1 MSAQNDAAFLR
12 MFLVILGA
20 LLAFTAIILI
30 AANQIIGSAEEERGE
45 DPRQRAAIAER
56 IKPVGNVDVAVVN
69 AAPAAPKS
77 GADIVATACVA
88 CHGAGVLD
96 APKIGDKAAWEPRL
110 QAAGGLDGLTASAI
124 KGKGGMPPKGGAMVS
139 DAEIHAAVENML
151 AESGVDLAATGS
163 AAPAA
168 AEPAAASADP
178 VEAVKEMASS
188 AMDVAASA
196 VAAVTPEPAAPE
208 AAPAADLAQG
218 KTVYGAACFVCHDTG
233 AAGAPKRGDKA
244 AWAPRLAQGLEA
256 LTNSAIKGKN
266 AMPPKGGR
274 MDLSDAD
281 IAASVAYLVS
291 EVQ

>member
-30 AANQIIGSAEEERGE
+30 AANQIIGSVEEDRGE
-45 DPRQRAAIAER
+45 DPRQRAAVAER
-56 IKPVGNVDVAVVN
+56 IKPVGRVDVAVAD

-77 GADIVATACVA
+77 GADIVASACFA
-88 CHGAGVLD
+88 CHGTGVLG

-110 QAAGGLDGLTASAI
+110 QAANGLDGLTASAI

-139 DAEIHAAVENML
+139 DAEIRAAVENML
-151 AESGVDLAATGS
+151 TQSGVDLAATGG
-163 AAPAA
+163 
-168 AEPAAASADP
+168 AEPAPASAGP

-196 VAAVTPEPAAPE
+196 VAAVMPESATPE
-208 AAPAADLAQG
+208 AAPAADLAKG
-218 KTVYGAACFVCHDTG
+218 KAVYGAACFVCHDTG

-244 AWAPRLAQGLEA
+244 VWAPRLEQGMEA
-256 LTNSAIKGKN
+256 LTNSALKGKN

-281 IAASVAYLVS
+281 IAAAVAYLVS
-291 EVQ
+291 QAQ